1 MGTIL
6 VSLFAHYR
14 SAAPLVQAA
23 YTGGLRETSRPT
35 YCLIAPSRHADAA
48 YRENSR
54 SLVGQAPA
62 RNYVIVSNFFHGSHT
77 LVTLA
82 VTLEL
87 RVPQPGRTPL
97 NRALRTLPAHCG
109 HSLSGESWCRV
120 RWRGGLR
127 FDGEISPIF

>member
-14 SAAPLVQAA
+14 SAAPLVQAD

-77 LVTLA
+77 LVTR
-82 VTLEL
+82 VVKLEL
-87 RVPQPGRTPL
+87 RRAATGTDTSQPSSSNATSAL
-97 NRALRTLPAHCG
+97 RALVERRELVPREVARR
-109 HSLSGESWCRV
+109 LA
-120 RWRGGLR
+120 L
-127 FDGEISPIF
+127 